1 MALSEKYLLIISMDV
16 EADKEALFNEVYD
29 TEHIPAILKVPGVL
43 SVTRAKAE
51 PFSIG
56 LGGGVQDVP
65 VGDNPMYTNII
76 EIESPDVLVTEEWA
90 EAVQIGRWPDEVRP
104 HTSNRNFALRKVIG

>member
-1 MALSEKYLLIISMDV
+1 MPLNEKYLLIISMDV
-16 EADKEALFNEVYD
+16 DADTEDLFNEVYD
-29 TEHIPAILKVPGVL
+29 TEHIPAILKVPGVI

-56 LGGGVQDVP
+56 IAGGVQEVP
-65 VGDNPMYTNII
+65 IGDNPVYTNII
-76 EIESPDVLVTEEWA
+76 EIENPEVLLSDEWS
-90 EAVQIGRWPDEVRP
+90 EAVQLGRWPGEVRP